1 MEHDKSFLGTGWAF
15 PPHFTKENGVEM
27 VSREED
33 IRQSLFI
40 LLSTTPG
47 ERIFRFDYGCN
58 IRRWVFEDMTLS
70 NETLIIDCISDAVLY
85 YEPRIDVERIWLDT
99 GDMQEGILRI
109 SIDYRIR
116 ETNSRSN
123 MVYPYYFME
132 GTNL

>member
-1 MEHDKSFLGTGWAF
+1 MGWAF

-109 SIDYRIR
+109 SMDYRIR

>member
-15 PPHFTKENGVEM
+15 PPYFTKENGVEM

>member
-1 MEHDKSFLGTGWAF
+1 MGWAF

>member
-1 MEHDKSFLGTGWAF
+1 MEQDKSFLGTGWAF
-15 PPHFTKENGVEM
+15 PPRFTKEQGVEM

-40 LLSTTPG
+40 LLSTNPG

-58 IRRWVFEDMTLS
+58 IRRWVFEEMTLS
-70 NETLIIDCISDAVLY
+70 NETLIIDCISDAILY
-85 YEPRIDVERIWLDT
+85 YEPRIDIERILLDA
-99 GDMQEGILRI
+99 GNMQEGILRI